1 MVTAK
6 ELMDNFNKTSCRGR
20 KVKCDETG
28 EVWDNVCQCAKA
40 LGISVATLHRHVL
53 ARAAG
58 KKSTV
63 SGIHFSLIEK

>member
-1 MVTAK
+1 MATAK
-6 ELMDNFNKTSCRGR
+6 ELMDNFSKTSCRGR
-20 KVKCDETG
+20 KVRCDETG

-58 KKSTV
+58 KNSAM

>member
-1 MVTAK
+1 MITAK
-6 ELMDNFNKTSCRGR
+6 ELMDRFSKTSCRGR

-28 EVWDNVCQCAKA
+28 EVWDNVCQCAKE

-58 KKSTV
+58 KNSSL
-63 SGIHFSLIEK
+63 SGIHFSLIDK